1 MLRWNDVKD
10 TTVFGI
16 TFKMY
21 RQPFVAADSIK
32 SIYKNLELDHY
43 AYKYFES
50 ELFAYRILDTNFVQY
65 MEERGDL
72 SRMKDVL
79 IPTLKDDVNT
89 VL

>member
-1 MLRWNDVKD
+1 MLRWDDVKD
-10 TTVFGI
+10 TTIFGT

-21 RQPFVAADSIK
+21 RQPFVAADFVK
-32 SIYKNLELDHY
+32 SIYENIEFDHY
-43 AYKYFES
+43 AYKYFQS
-50 ELFAYRILDTNFVQY
+50 ELFSYRILDTNFVQY

-72 SRMKDVL
+72 DRVINVS